1 MCDGRLILISLALYI
16 LAVENEDHKVST
28 HIEECLFRQ
37 VWADYD
43 RSNFFVGIA
52 GFKEKAAILDSLK
65 IKDMDSD
72 DLLDHVRVH
81 YGIEDTALF
90 CPSNRVTQHPHKSH
104 PAYTK
109 KLGL

>member
-16 LAVENEDHKVST
+16 LAVEKEDYEVST
-28 HIEECLFRQ
+28 HIEECLLSR
-37 VWADYD
+37 VRADND
-43 RSNFFVGIA
+43 LSKIFVGTT
-52 GFKEKAAILDSLK
+52 GFKEKAAILDTLK

-90 CPSNRVTQHPHKSH
+90 WSSN
-104 PAYTK
+104 
-109 KLGL
+109 